1 MALVYRRKVTW
12 RRRYAAL
19 AIAATLALT
28 ACSSTDDATNAGQN
42 SVPGEST
49 STSTTA
55 VPRTPNDHVDELE
68 PDGVSAEPWTPARP
82 EDLSAIDRTEPFSVS
97 AHFACS
103 SAARATNEG
112 SAAYLA
118 RLAPLVTPA
127 FGDFLASLSYP
138 SPPPAGDMSRTE
150 AVVVSGS
157 EASDDL
163 TINALGGGPVWRIAC
178 STADFDSA
186 GLLTV
191 IRTGVTIAVRL
202 EQQPDGTW
210 LAAGYLN

>member
-1 MALVYRRKVTW
+1 MVYKRKVTW
-12 RRRYAAL
+12 RRRVEAM
-19 AIAATLALT
+19 ATVAVLALT
-28 ACSSTDDATNAGQN
+28 ACSRADEVTNAGQN
-42 SVPGEST
+42 SVPGEPT
-49 STSTTA
+49 STSTTIA
-55 VPRTPNDHVDELE
+55 PQPPDDHVDEPE
-68 PDGVSAEPWTPARP
+68 PDGVSAEPWTPAGP
-82 EDLSAIDRTEPFSVS
+82 EDLSAVDRTEPFSVS

-163 TINALGGGPVWRIAC
+163 TINALGGGPVWRIEC

-186 GLLTV
+186 GQLTV